1 VQQGHY
7 AKYNTLLW
15 NTPGGGGDFVS
26 TESADTVV
34 GQSVDTAY
42 SWGSTAQMLS
52 DVQGWLDGTSLNY
65 GWLLKNDSEALQT
78 TFRAFYT
85 REGAIEQGLPQYAPD
100 LVVSYVVPAPEPPPL
115 AMIALAGLTIILL
128 SGRLEAGRPG

>member
-1 VQQGHY
+1 
-7 AKYNTLLW
+7 
-15 NTPGGGGDFVS
+15 
-26 TESADTVV
+26 
-34 GQSVDTAY
+34 
-42 SWGSTAQMLS
+42 MLS

-65 GWLLKNDSEALQT
+65 GWLLKSDSEALQT

-85 REGAIEQGLPQYAPD
+85 REEAIEQSLPQYAPD

-128 SGRLEAGRPG
+128 GRRRC